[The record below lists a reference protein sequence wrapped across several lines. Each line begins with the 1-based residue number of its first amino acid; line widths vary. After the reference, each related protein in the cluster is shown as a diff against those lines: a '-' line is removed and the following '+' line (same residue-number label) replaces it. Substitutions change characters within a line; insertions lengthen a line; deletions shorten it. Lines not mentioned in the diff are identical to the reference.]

1 MDTNEKI
8 YNFVFQ
14 VYLSAI
20 HIIACDMMKLRQ
32 ENGLRIFG
40 GCCGTDYRHME
51 EVARLLTTG
60 AGL

>member
-1 MDTNEKI
+1 M
-8 YNFVFQ
+8 FQ

-51 EVARLLTTG
+51 EVARLLT
-60 AGL
+60 AGTDL